1 MIFSLRQGEMMAL
14 IQAFR
19 EGGPFMFVIL
29 AFGLMTFA
37 FMVERFFY
45 LYLTVKPIPE
55 SWLKAVRE
63 ALMRGDFQQAEK
75 LAVTSKNPLS
85 PVLVTGCQILHKGGS
100 EEEIQ
105 ARMDEALSKAIN
117 TIDKRTGFLSMFG
130 NVATLVGLLGTITGM
145 IHSFAAVAQAN
156 PMDRATLLS
165 KGIAEAMNCTAFGL
179 IVAVPALVMF
189 AVYQN
194 KTDHIVQDITQKTSE
209 VFHDLI
215 FFFDRGAT
223 ASRTR
228 TTQRPE
234 ANA

>member
-1 MIFSLRQGEMMAL
+1 MVIV
-14 IQAFR
+14 QAFR

-29 AFGLMTFA
+29 AFGLMTLTFIG
-37 FMVERFFY
+37 ERY
-45 LYLTVKPIPE
+45 YTLYMKTNPIPDN
-55 SWLKAVRE
+55 WLKAVRE
-63 ALMRGDFQQAEK
+63 ALMRADFQQAEK
-75 LAVTSKNPLS
+75 LANASKNPLS
-85 PVLVTGCQILHKGGS
+85 PVLSKGCQIMQKGGS
-100 EEEIQ
+100 EEEVQ
-105 ARMDEALSKAIN
+105 ARMDEELSTAIHK
-117 TIDKRTGFLSMFG
+117 IDRRTGFLSMFG
-130 NVATLVGLLGTITGM
+130 NVATLVGLLGTIVGM

-194 KTDHIVQDITQKTSE
+194 KTDMLVQDITQKTSE
-209 VFHDLI
+209 IYHDLI

-223 ASRTR
+223 STRTR
-228 TTQRPE
+228 TPSPRPE

>member
-1 MIFSLRQGEMMAL
+1 MVVV
-14 IQAFR
+14 QAFR

-29 AFGLMTFA
+29 AFGLMTVA
-37 FMVERFFY
+37 FIFERY
-45 LYLTVKPIPE
+45 YGLYMNVKPIPE
-55 SWLKAVRE
+55 GWLKAVRE

-85 PVLVTGCQILHKGGS
+85 PVLVKGCQVLHKGGS

-105 ARMDEALSKAIN
+105 ARMDEELSKSVHS
-117 TIDKRTGFLSMFG
+117 IDRRTGFLSMFG
-130 NVATLVGLLGTITGM
+130 NVATLVGLLGTIVGM

-194 KTDHIVQDITQKTSE
+194 RTDHIVNDLTQKTSE
-209 VFHDLI
+209 IYHDLI
-215 FFFDRGAT
+215 FFFDRGNTANRARTAT
-223 ASRTR
+223 H
-228 TTQRPE
+228 RPE